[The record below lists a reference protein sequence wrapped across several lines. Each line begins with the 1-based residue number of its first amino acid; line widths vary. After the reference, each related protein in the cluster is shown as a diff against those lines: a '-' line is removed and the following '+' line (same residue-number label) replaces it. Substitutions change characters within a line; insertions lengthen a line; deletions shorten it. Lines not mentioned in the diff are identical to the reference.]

1 MKERI
6 KNIII
11 GLLFMIGIALVSFSV
26 YGLLTHTSG
35 FGLLDFGF
43 KAESTNSEKEIQEK
57 QTGSDPKSDFDES
70 TEIQDT
76 QVMKQGDNPEV
87 DDKIKAELLRIEHEF
102 ALWSDYPVNQ
112 KYYMEKGYHSASFTN
127 PTGIDFSNITFYF
140 SFQDDYGNELA
151 SQIMYDAPLKSG
163 ETITLPLEIDKSD
176 IYGNGEISWEYEL

>member
-26 YGLLTHTSG
+26 YGLLTHTNG

-70 TEIQDT
+70 TEIRR
-76 QVMKQGDNPEV
+76 
-87 DDKIKAELLRIEHEF
+87 L
-102 ALWSDYPVNQ
+102 
-112 KYYMEKGYHSASFTN
+112 
-127 PTGIDFSNITFYF
+127 
-140 SFQDDYGNELA
+140 
-151 SQIMYDAPLKSG
+151 
-163 ETITLPLEIDKSD
+163 
-176 IYGNGEISWEYEL
+176 